1 MVSLKLVFLAAYICS
16 LHFDDDA
23 YCKPLIETLLNYSP
37 RHKRKLKLD
46 AIPTLNCL
54 LSNSLMNLEDNSEN
68 ILNQSIRSVKKQFNC
83 VNIYIISKNH

>member
-1 MVSLKLVFLAAYICS
+1 MVSLKLVFLTAYIYS

-46 AIPTLNCL
+46 AIPTLNCH
-54 LSNSLMNLEDNSEN
+54 LSNLLMNPEDNSDN
-68 ILNQSIRSVKKQFNC
+68 ILNQLLGQ
-83 VNIYIISKNH
+83 YKNSLIV

>member
-1 MVSLKLVFLAAYICS
+1 MIFLRLVFLTAYICS

-46 AIPTLNCL
+46 AIPTLNCH
-54 LSNSLMNLEDNSEN
+54 LSSFIMNVEDSTEN
-68 ILNQSIRSVKKQFNC
+68 ISNQSIRSVQKQFNC
-83 VNIYIISKNH
+83 INKYIY

>member
-1 MVSLKLVFLAAYICS
+1 MVSLKLVFLSAYICS

-46 AIPTLNCL
+46 AIPTLNCHH
-54 LSNSLMNLEDNSEN
+54 SNLNLEDNSDN
-68 ILNQSIRSVKKQFNC
+68 IFNQSIRSV
-83 VNIYIISKNH
+83 